1 MKKDLLVR
9 QNDLKDCGVCCL
21 ESIFKYY
28 DGYIPIETLRI
39 DTNTTI
45 EGTNAY
51 NLINT
56 AKKYGLNGRGRK
68 VEELDEN
75 ILLPAIAHLRLNNGL
90 QHFVVIYKITKKHI
104 YIMDPA
110 KGYVKHTKEQFKEIW
125 TNIILEFIP
134 YKNIPSIK
142 KNKSTI
148 NMLLNTLTKEKY
160 LFTKL
165 IIYSIILIFLS
176 IITSYYFKIIT
187 NSLETNYITITIF
200 IIIIYLNLYLFKVYL
215 SYIKNE
221 YIIYLEKNI
230 DLNLILDLIN
240 HIFKLPLNVIKSRT
254 SGEIIT
260 RVNEFNNIKTLFINI
275 ISSLFPDLI
284 LTLVTSFFLYTTSNE
299 LFFIL
304 CIISL
309 LYILVGLITSPLIYQ
324 KINNNIDLETEFNSN
339 LIEKID
345 GIESIKNINKTNYF
359 LNKLNKHYLLFKQND
374 LSYKKYLNK
383 IIYIKNNIYEL
394 GTFIINSIGIIL
406 ISQNKLSFISLITFN
421 TLLSYFINPII
432 TIIDMLP
439 EIYFI
444 KLSIIKTTEFY
455 QATEEEITKQN
466 FVNGDINFKN
476 ISYSYNNIDDILK
489 IINFTIKEKEHIH
502 LIGSSG
508 TGKSTVCKLL
518 TKEIDNYKGNILI
531 NNINI
536 KNYNSNTIHS
546 KIIYISQ
553 REKLF
558 SDTIYNNIVLNNK
571 ISNKELNKII
581 DITNLDKITRNKEL
595 KLDTYLF
602 DGGYNLSGGER
613 QRIVLA
619 RALVQKPKILIL
631 DESLS
636 ELDEQSELSILKKL
650 DKYYK
655 DTTIIYISH
664 SKTRYFNKTIK
675 IGT

>member
-1 MKKDLLVR
+1 
-9 QNDLKDCGVCCL
+9 
-21 ESIFKYY
+21 
-28 DGYIPIETLRI
+28 
-39 DTNTTI
+39 
-45 EGTNAY
+45 
-51 NLINT
+51 
-56 AKKYGLNGRGRK
+56 
-68 VEELDEN
+68 
-75 ILLPAIAHLRLNNGL
+75 
-90 QHFVVIYKITKKHI
+90 
-104 YIMDPA
+104 
-110 KGYVKHTKEQFKEIW
+110 
-125 TNIILEFIP
+125 
-134 YKNIPSIK
+134 
-142 KNKSTI
+142 
-148 NMLLNTLTKEKY
+148 
-160 LFTKL
+160 
-165 IIYSIILIFLS
+165 
-176 IITSYYFKIIT
+176 
-187 NSLETNYITITIF
+187 
-200 IIIIYLNLYLFKVYL
+200 
-215 SYIKNE
+215 
-221 YIIYLEKNI
+221 
-230 DLNLILDLIN
+230 
-240 HIFKLPLNVIKSRT
+240 
-254 SGEIIT
+254 
-260 RVNEFNNIKTLFINI
+260 
-275 ISSLFPDLI
+275 
-284 LTLVTSFFLYTTSNE
+284 
-299 LFFIL
+299 
-304 CIISL
+304 
-309 LYILVGLITSPLIYQ
+309 
-324 KINNNIDLETEFNSN
+324 
-339 LIEKID
+339 
-345 GIESIKNINKTNYF
+345 
-359 LNKLNKHYLLFKQND
+359 
-374 LSYKKYLNK
+374 
-383 IIYIKNNIYEL
+383 
-394 GTFIINSIGIIL
+394 
-406 ISQNKLSFISLITFN
+406 
-421 TLLSYFINPII
+421 
-432 TIIDMLP
+432 MLP

-489 IINFTIKEKEHIH
+489 NINFTIKEKEHIH

-571 ISNKELNKII
+571 ISNKELKKII